1 MWKDV
6 VRRFRNVSSCCY
18 RTSCVAQTKCAH
30 VTSCSLPYGACAS
43 TRIATWSTS
52 TSGGCAGSSATNTSR
67 RCAMSDTAS
76 APERWQRWLLPS
88 WAIFATVN
96 SVLMYRLAGA
106 ETIPFHF
113 VWVSTSV
120 VYGLRPFSLRAT
132 WLTCGVVTIVT
143 GVALLRHAASGTIG
157 WEETSEIPLMA
168 LLFLVM
174 GWHVR
179 RRMAATAEAR
189 RMAAAERLGRQTQ
202 RRFVRLAS
210 HELRTPITV
219 ARGFTELL
227 QQASTTGEASEDF
240 DVVLEEL
247 DKLEGTVA
255 RLLRLARA
263 EDAPLELG
271 EVDLGGLLRRTAR
284 RWATTVPSRRF
295 DVECEEM
302 WVRMDQAR
310 LGVAIDSMLENAV
323 RHTRDGGVIRLQAS
337 RDGSDVTLCVADDG
351 VGIADA
357 DLPLVFEGFHSTG
370 PHGGT

>member
-6 VRRFRNVSSCCY
+6 VPRFRNVSSCCC

-30 VTSCSLPYGACAS
+30 VTSCSLPYGGCAS

-52 TSGGCAGSSATNTSR
+52 TSGGCAASSATNTSR
-67 RCAMSDTAS
+67 RCAMSDIAS

-88 WAIFATVN
+88 WAVFATVN
-96 SVLMYRLAGA
+96 AVLMYRLAGA

-113 VWVSTSV
+113 VWVSTAV
-120 VYGLRPFSLRAT
+120 FYGLRPFSLRLT

-143 GVALLRHAASGTIG
+143 GVPLLMHASACAIG

-168 LLFLVM
+168 LFFLLMV
-174 GWHVR
+174 WHVR
-179 RRMAATAEAR
+179 RRMAATAEAC

-227 QQASTTGEASEDF
+227 RESVNSAEADEDL

-263 EDAPLELG
+263 EGAPG
-271 EVDLGGLLRRTAR
+271 DLGGGGLAGPLG
-284 RWATTVPSRRF
+284 PSGR
-295 DVECEEM
+295 
-302 WVRMDQAR
+302 
-310 LGVAIDSMLENAV
+310 
-323 RHTRDGGVIRLQAS
+323 GG
-337 RDGSDVTLCVADDG
+337 
-351 VGIADA
+351 
-357 DLPLVFEGFHSTG
+357 
-370 PHGGT
+370 